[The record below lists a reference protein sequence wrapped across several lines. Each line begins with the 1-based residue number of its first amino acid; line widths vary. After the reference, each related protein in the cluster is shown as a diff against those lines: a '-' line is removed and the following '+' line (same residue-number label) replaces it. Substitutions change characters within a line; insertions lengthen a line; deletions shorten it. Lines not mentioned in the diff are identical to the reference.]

1 MKPLLQAIK
10 DRLLRALSW
19 IFDYSPYIII
29 ALLLLIAVLDGVRIH
44 NQNRHYKL
52 NKQRHHL
59 EQRYVEQIIE
69 QNTLLL
75 KYLNE
80 DK

>member
-19 IFDYSPYIII
+19 IFDYSPYLII
-29 ALLLLIAVLDGVRIH
+29 ALLLLNVALDGIRIH

-52 NKQRHHL
+52 NKQRHQL

-75 KYLNE
+75 KYLNQE
-80 DK
+80 